1 MELHN
6 DRGTFEEAIRA
17 TAQHLSLPMTYVEKD
32 YWVTVALKALAN
44 SDISDCIVFKGGTS
58 LSKAYG
64 LISRFSEDVDIA
76 VFTDTLTRTQV
87 KKRVKMACK
96 LLPDCFEE
104 IDSPDTAKN
113 SDFRKV
119 RFQYPKLDESSET
132 QGQIT
137 NSLLLEVNAFAD
149 PEPHRLM
156 PISSYVADFLVSTG
170 NQELVAQYSLE
181 SFEMNVLCTSR
192 TLCEKIMGMVKA
204 SYGENHINDINNK
217 IRHIYDIYYLM
228 TDEFT
233 RNFLESADFS
243 EMVSKVIDS
252 DRNTFPTVPWFDQ
265 PLTQAI
271 VFSNL
276 QSIWGQLEATY
287 NGDFKKMVVG
297 NELPSSDA
305 LFETTLKIYEQLVA
319 FDKQ

>member
-6 DRGTFEEAIRA
+6 DRGIFEEAIRA

-44 SDISDCIVFKGGTS
+44 SDISNNIVFKGGTS

-76 VFTDTLTRTQV
+76 VFTDNLSPNQV
-87 KKRVKMACK
+87 KKQVRKACTI
-96 LLPDCFEE
+96 LPECFEE

-113 SDFRKV
+113 SHFRKI
-119 RFQYPKLDESSET
+119 RFQYPKLDETIEL

-149 PEPHRLM
+149 PEPHKM
-156 PISSYVADFLVSTG
+156 MQISSYIADFLVSTG
-170 NQELVAQYSLE
+170 RQEVIAQYSLE
-181 SFEMNVLCTSR
+181 PFEMNVLCTSR

-204 SYGENHINDINNK
+204 SYGDNYINDINNK
-217 IRHIYDIYYLM
+217 IRHLYDIHILM
-228 TDEFT
+228 NDEFT
-233 RNFLESADFS
+233 KGFLLSDGFAA
-243 EMVSKVIDS
+243 MANKVIGS
-252 DRNTFPTVPWFDQ
+252 DRKTFPSVPWFDQ
-265 PLTQAI
+265 PLSQAI

-276 QSIWGQLEATY
+276 ESIWGQLEFTY

-297 NELPSSDA
+297 EALPSPES
-305 LFETTLKIYEQLVA
+305 LFATTKLIFSQLKS
-319 FDKQ
+319 FDEK